1 MPSTVR
7 TLLPASLAALL
18 LAGAVVVLHQA
29 PATAL
34 AAQRFASPTGTT
46 ADSCATPAEACRID
60 KAINGAT
67 AGDEVVLAPGSYT
80 APVQLTNTEAITVR
94 GASSAN
100 RPVINAATGNGLFL
114 SAGGAVVVRDLE
126 IVHTGSNVGLLVFG
140 SGVVERVSVRSSGSS
155 ACAASYY
162 ALVRDSLC
170 VSTGPGGAAIEA
182 SVGTAGA
189 PSYTPRLRNVTAVA
203 TGVGGTGIDITMDGP
218 AITYTLDMRNVIA
231 RGAVDVDRQG
241 INGATIVVTAAS
253 SSYATV
259 TESGAG
265 SVTTA
270 GSGDNQTAA
279 PLFVDTTRFRQ
290 KPSSPTVDAGTGAP
304 DLGTTD
310 LDGDPRAVGS
320 APDIGADE
328 LPDTTAPETR
338 IAKHPKKRTF
348 SKRAKFRFSSP
359 DPTATFRCKLD
370 KKATKPCTSPYKR
383 KKLKIGRHVF
393 RVWAVDAYGNVD
405 PRPAKY
411 AWKVKRRG

>member
-1 MPSTVR
+1 MPSSVR
-7 TLLPASLAALL
+7 TFLATSLSVLL
-18 LAGAVVVLHQA
+18 LAAAAVVLQTA
-29 PATAL
+29 PAAAL

-46 ADSCATPAEACRID
+46 ADSCATPADACRID
-60 KAINGAT
+60 KAINGAL
-67 AGDEVVLAPGSYT
+67 AGDEVVLAPGTYT
-80 APVQLTNTEAITVR
+80 APVQLTNTEAITIR
-94 GASSAN
+94 GASASN

-114 SAGGAVVVRDLE
+114 SSGGDIAVRDLE

-140 SGVVERVSVRSSGSS
+140 AGVVERVSVRSSGSS

-203 TGVGGTGIDITMDGP
+203 TGVGGTGIDISMDGP

-231 RGAVDVDRQG
+231 RGSVDVDRQAVS
-241 INGATIVVTAAS
+241 GATVVVTAAS

-259 TESGAG
+259 TQSGAG
-265 SVTTA
+265 SVTPA
-270 GSGDNQTAA
+270 GSGGNQTAA
-279 PLFVDTTRFRQ
+279 PQFVDTTRFRQ
-290 KPSSPTVDAGTGAP
+290 KPTSPTVDAGTGAP

-310 LDGDPRAVGS
+310 LDGDPRTVGT
-320 APDIGADE
+320 APDIGTDE
-328 LPDTTAPETR
+328 LPDTTAPESR
-338 IAKHPKKRTF
+338 ISKHPKKKTF

-370 KKATKPCTSPYKR
+370 KKAVKPCTSPFTK

-393 RVWAVDAYGNVD
+393 RVWAVDTYGNAD
-405 PRPAKY
+405 ATPAKY
-411 AWKVKRRG
+411 SWKVKRRD

>member
-1 MPSTVR
+1 MSRSVR
-7 TLLPASLAALL
+7 RSLPMSLACLL
-18 LAGAVVVLHQA
+18 LAGAAVVLPPV

-34 AAQRFASPTGTT
+34 GAQRFASPTGTT
-46 ADSCATPAEACRID
+46 AHSCATPAEACRID

-80 APVQLTNTEAITVR
+80 APVQLTSTEAITIR
-94 GASSAN
+94 GASRST

-114 SAGGAVVVRDLE
+114 SSGGDVTVRDLE

-140 SGVVERVSVRSSGSS
+140 TGVVERVSVRSSGNS
-155 ACAASYY
+155 ACAAAYY
-162 ALVRDSLC
+162 TLMRDSLC

-189 PSYTPRLRNVTAVA
+189 PNYTPRLRNVTAVA

-218 AITYTLDMRNVIA
+218 SITYALDMRNVIA
-231 RGAVDVDRQG
+231 RGSVDVDRQALG
-241 INGATIVVTAAS
+241 GASVVVTAAS

-265 SVTTA
+265 SMTTA
-270 GSGDNQTAA
+270 GSGDNLTAA
-279 PLFVDTTRFRQ
+279 PQFVDTTRFRQ
-290 KPSSPTVDAGTGAP
+290 NPTSPTVDAGTVGP

-320 APDIGADE
+320 APDIGSDE
-328 LPDTTAPETR
+328 LPDTTPPDTR
-338 IAKHPKKRTF
+338 IAKHPKKKTF
-348 SKRAKFRFSSP
+348 SKRAKFRFSSL
-359 DPTATFRCKLD
+359 DATATFRCKLD
-370 KKATKPCTSPYKR
+370 KKKAKPCSSPYKT
-383 KKLKIGRHVF
+383 KNLKVGKHVF
-393 RVWAVDAYGNVD
+393 RVWAVDAAGNVD

-411 AWKVKRRG
+411 SWKVKRRG